1 MELIRTIIVDDEEE
15 AREGLKLLIENLE
28 GYDIVEVS
36 RNGIEAIE
44 AINRLKPHLLL
55 LDIQMPEVNGFDVL
69 DNILVTPKPVII
81 FVTAY
86 DKFALDAFEHHAID
100 YLLKPFSNDRLLS
113 ALNHARKQIDQ
124 QIINRQLEHLLADYK
139 KEKGEINNDRIIE
152 EAEIEEPKNG
162 RLVVK
167 SMGKI
172 HLLDFE
178 DIEWV
183 EAYDYYI
190 KIHVCDKYHLVRES
204 MKNMETRLPQCNF
217 RRIHKSSIVN
227 TNLIKELKPKQ
238 NGDYLVTLKNGRELR
253 LSRNYNHCLQELLT
267 E

>member
-1 MELIRTIIVDDEEE
+1 MEKIRTIIVDDEEE
-15 AREGLKLLIENLE
+15 AREGLRLLLENLD
-28 GYDIVEVS
+28 GYEIVDVA

-44 AINRLKPHLLL
+44 SIDRLKPHLLL

-69 DNILVTPKPVII
+69 DNIRLDPKPVII

-86 DKFALDAFEHHAID
+86 DKFALEAFEHHAID
-100 YLLKPFSNDRLLS
+100 YLLKPFSNKRLMS
-113 ALNHARKQIDQ
+113 ALNHAKEQIDQ
-124 QIINRQLEHLLADYK
+124 RIINKRLEDLLADYK
-139 KEKGEINNDRIIE
+139 KEKGMNGNDRIIE
-152 EAEIEEPKNG
+152 EGDEVRRNG

-172 HLLDFE
+172 HLIDFR

-190 KIHVCDKYHLVRES
+190 KIHVCNKYYLVRES
-204 MKNMETRLPQCNF
+204 MKNMETRLPPMNF
-217 RRIHKSSIVN
+217 KRIHKSSIIN
-227 TNLIKELKPKQ
+227 TDLVKELKPKQ
-238 NGDYLVTLKNGRELR
+238 NGDYLVTLKNGQELR
-253 LSRNYNHCLQELLT
+253 LSRNYNHCLQELLS